1 MNNHNPPHT
10 SKTGAGAAGVGGGT
24 LLVVI
29 ANSLPENNKLKPW
42 LIWAAPSVSVFLGG
56 LWLWL
61 QVKIANHLR
70 DREVRLLIN
79 NARKTL
85 EEALNNP
92 KTSEP
97 HRARIRRQL
106 EKLEQVSIDRQ
117 MERIKAFRIATEEEF
132 AERTKG
138 V

>member
-1 MNNHNPPHT
+1 MNDNNSPHG

-29 ANSLPENNKLKPW
+29 ANSLSENNKAKPL
-42 LIWAAPSVSVFLGG
+42 LIWAAPSVAVFLGG

-61 QVKIANHLR
+61 QVKIANYLR
-70 DREVRLLIN
+70 DREVQALIN
-79 NARKTL
+79 NAKRTL

-106 EKLEQVSIDRQ
+106 EKLEQVSIERQ
-117 MERIKAFRIATEEEF
+117 MERIKAFRIVTEEEF
-132 AERTKG
+132 AARTKG